1 MRYLDYASRHTKVKS
16 LLKKEKAQVFVCTRP
31 GNTRYLSGS
40 TAPASTLSYVAIPL
54 KGEPM
59 AITSSLEEHRSREEC
74 PIEDLRVFSPYPAL
88 KAPAK
93 DPETLLRRYLKTMA
107 PAGVL
112 SDTKLTLRL
121 PGVKVKQHLG
131 VEKLRQ
137 VKDPQE
143 LARMEQAVAAAGSGA
158 RFVRSLIEREGV
170 GLTERQVANRLDC
183 HIRERPG
190 VQINSFETIVA
201 SGPNA
206 AHSHHSNT
214 ARKLKVG
221 DPVICDFGA
230 YVDGYCSDITRTYFA
245 GGEPLDRKWTAI
257 YNLVLEANLAGI
269 AAVRAGAVCKEV
281 DWACRG
287 LLTDSGQGR
296 RFVHGTGH
304 GLGLEVHE
312 LPAVT
317 YAKTELLE
325 PKFTIT
331 IEPGL
336 YLPGEGGVRIE
347 DDVVVTKDGS
357 RVLTRAAKDIY

>member
-1 MRYLDYASRHTKVKS
+1 MRYLDHAARHSRVQQ
-16 LLKKEKAQVFVCTRP
+16 LLKKEKAQVFICSRP

-40 TAPASTLSYVAIPL
+40 TAPASTLSYVAIPV
-54 KGEPM
+54 KGEPI
-59 AITSSLEEHRSREEC
+59 AITSSLEEHRSRKEC
-74 PIEDLRVFSPYPAL
+74 PIQDLRVFSPYPAL

-93 DPETLLRRYLKTMA
+93 EPEVLLRRYLKSQV
-107 PAGVL
+107 PARVL
-112 SDTKLTLRL
+112 SDTKLTIRL
-121 PGVKVKQHLG
+121 PGMKMKQHMG

-143 LARMEQAVAAAGSGA
+143 LSRMGQAVAAVNGSA
-158 RFVRSLIEREGV
+158 NFLKTLIEEEGV
-170 GLTERQVANRLDC
+170 GLTELQVANRLDYNL
-183 HIRERPG
+183 RERPG
-190 VQINSFETIVA
+190 VQLNSFETIVA

-214 ARKLKVG
+214 TRKLRAG

-245 GGEPLDRKWTAI
+245 GGQPATRQWTDI
-257 YNLVLEANLAGI
+257 YHLVLEANQAGI
-269 AAVRAGAVCKEV
+269 DHVRSGVACKEV

-287 LLTDSGQGR
+287 LLTERGQGR
-296 RFVHGTGH
+296 QFVHGTGH

-317 YAKTELLE
+317 YGKPELLE
-325 PKFTIT
+325 QDFTIT

-336 YLPGEGGVRIE
+336 YLPGKGGVRIE
-347 DDVVVTKDGS
+347 DDVVVTREGC
-357 RVLTRAAKDIY
+357 RVLTKALKDIY